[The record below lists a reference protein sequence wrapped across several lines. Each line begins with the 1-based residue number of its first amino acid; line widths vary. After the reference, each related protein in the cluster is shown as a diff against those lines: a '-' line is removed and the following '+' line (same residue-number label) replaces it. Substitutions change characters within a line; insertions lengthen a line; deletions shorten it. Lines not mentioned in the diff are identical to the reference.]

1 MNAVGFSLVLA
12 GAAGF
17 AHPLISAL
25 TIFLLA
31 AVLGAKLFSETT
43 PSSAMARLSLLI
55 GISGAA
61 VLGAII
67 AAAGSSTKFGM
78 VAGVLALAFATTAS
92 VGGFM
97 IARRLSSSPG
107 TEST

>member
-1 MNAVGFSLVLA
+1 MNVTGLPLVLA

-31 AVLGAKLFSETT
+31 AVLGAKLFSETN
-43 PSSAMARLSLLI
+43 PGSAITRLSLLV

-61 VLGAII
+61 ILGAIV
-67 AAAGSSTKFGM
+67 AAASSTKFGM
-78 VAGVLALAFATTAS
+78 VAGVLALAFATAAS
-92 VGGFM
+92 VGGFL
-97 IARRLSSSPG
+97 IARRLSSGAPG
-107 TEST
+107 ESA

>member
-1 MNAVGFSLVLA
+1 MNVTEVTLVLA
-12 GAAGF
+12 DAAGF

-43 PSSAMARLSLLI
+43 PGSAITRLSLLV

-61 VLGAII
+61 ILGAIV
-67 AAAGSSTKFGM
+67 AAAASSTKFGM
-78 VAGVLALAFATTAS
+78 VAGVLALAFATAAS
-92 VGGFM
+92 VGGFL
-97 IARRLSSSPG
+97 IARRLSSG
-107 TEST
+107 AGGESA